1 MKKLEGRPIIVTG
14 GGSGIGKGACQCI
27 SEAGGLVGV
36 ADIRSELAEAT
47 AKEIRDAGGNAIAI
61 TCDVSKEDQVA
72 AMVEKTVAEFG
83 GLWGLAS
90 NAGTAGNGWIHETD
104 ISDWQKVI
112 DVNLTGSF
120 LCSKHAI
127 PHMMEGGGGS
137 IVMTSS
143 VAGTIIG
150 PGGAAASYAA
160 SKHGVIGLA
169 KQVAVDY
176 GAWNIRGNAI
186 QPSGVEGANFAAHV
200 LEDQEKQQT
209 PRAELPRGKKFV
221 PMQRR
226 GKVREEYG
234 ATIAFLMTDDAGYIT
249 GAVLPIDGGFLSQ

>member
-1 MKKLEGRPIIVTG
+1 
-14 GGSGIGKGACQCI
+14 
-27 SEAGGLVGV
+27 
-36 ADIRSELAEAT
+36 
-47 AKEIRDAGGNAIAI
+47 
-61 TCDVSKEDQVA
+61 
-72 AMVEKTVAEFG
+72 
-83 GLWGLAS
+83 LAS

-104 ISDWQKVI
+104 LADWQSVLN
-112 DVNLTGSF
+112 VNLTGSF

-169 KQVAVDY
+169 KQIAVDY
-176 GAWNIRGNAI
+176 GSWNIRGNAI
-186 QPSGVEGANFAAHV
+186 QPSGVEGANFGEHV
-200 LEDQEKQQT
+200 LQDQQLAST
-209 PRAELPRGKKFV
+209 PRAKLPRGVKFV

-234 ATIAFLMTDDAGYIT
+234 ASIAFLMTDDAGYIT